1 MNRVKEIN
9 NLGQSIWLDFFDREI
24 MDNGSLQQLIDV
36 DGLSGITSNP
46 SIFEKAITSSA
57 DYDEDIAQHG
67 SSQMNNI
74 DLFFNLAVHDIQRA
88 ADILKPIFDKTN
100 GRDGYVSIEV
110 SPYLAHDTEGTV
122 QQAKQLWNQVNR
134 KNVMIKIPSTAEGL
148 PAIRRCI
155 AAGINVNI
163 TLLFGLERYRE
174 VTDAYLAGLE
184 DRVNAN
190 LPISPIASVASFF
203 LSRIDVLLDPI
214 LASSDGSSIKG
225 KVAIAS
231 AKLAYSIYKE
241 VFGSQ
246 RFKKLE
252 AAGAHTQKVLW
263 ASTGTKNPAY
273 SDVKYVESLIGPD
286 TINTLPLN
294 TIDAF
299 RDHGIARPSIEE
311 NIEDAKNTLEVLK
324 EKGILLNEITQ
335 KLEDEGIVKFNK
347 AFDQLLQAIESKRKK
362 AG

>member
-67 SSQMNNI
+67 GSQMNNI
-74 DLFFNLAVHDIQRA
+74 DSFFSLAVHDIQRA

-241 VFGSQ
+241 VYGSQ

-252 AAGAHTQKVLW
+252 AAGARTQKVLW
-263 ASTGTKNPAY
+263 ASTGTKDPAY
-273 SDVKYVESLIGPD
+273 SDVKYVEALIGPD

-299 RDHGIARPSIEE
+299 RDHGIAKPSIEE
-311 NIEDAKNTLEVLK
+311 NVEDAKNTLVVLK

-347 AFDQLLQAIESKRKK
+347 AFDQLLQAIETKRKK
-362 AG
+362 AS

>member
-252 AAGAHTQKVLW
+252 AAGARTQKVLW
-263 ASTGTKNPAY
+263 ASTGTKDPAY